1 MIFMGLGGGGC
12 SLAKRFYEVAEE
24 DNQLF
29 LFDTNEKHKLPKT
42 KSMEE
47 AEQKTPD
54 FKLNI
59 KDEDILFI
67 LCGGGNT
74 SGHALRIL
82 EQIKDNNIDIIYV
95 RPDLSLANSEE
106 KLREKVVFNIF
117 QEMTRSGL
125 FNKMILVSNEH
136 IAKSNEDIALDN
148 YYDKINETIEYVYGH
163 INFFLSKKAI
173 RSNLTSPKEACRLVT
188 IGMVD
193 YESGEEQMLF
203 PMENIREKQF
213 LFGLSPE
220 SVKNRKSLQKIQD
233 HLTKIEK
240 QGIICSHKILSLE
253 ISDNLVF
260 TINYT
265 NFIQNQLI
273 LNNGEN

>member
-12 SLAKRFYEVAEE
+12 TLAKNFYRVASEG
-24 DNQLF
+24 NQLF
-29 LFDTNEKHKLPKT
+29 LFDINEKYKLPKV

-54 FKLNI
+54 FKLKL
-59 KDEDILFI
+59 KDEDILFV

-74 SGHALRIL
+74 TGHSLRIL
-82 EQIKDNNIDIIYV
+82 EQIKNNNIDILYI
-95 RPDLSLANSEE
+95 RPDLTLANAEE
-106 KLREKVVFNIF
+106 KLKEKVVFNVL

-136 IAKSNEDIALDN
+136 IANSNEDISLDN
-148 YYDKINETIEYVYGH
+148 YFDKINETIEYVYGH
-163 INFFLSKKAI
+163 INYFLSLKSV
-173 RSNLTSPKEACRLVT
+173 RSNLTSPNETCKLVT
-188 IGMVD
+188 VGMMD
-193 YESGEEQMLF
+193 YDSGQEQMLF
-203 PMENIREKQF
+203 PMENIREKQV
-213 LFGLSPE
+213 LFGLSQE
-220 SVKNRKSLQKIQD
+220 TLKDRKTLQKIQNL
-233 HLTKIEK
+233 LTGTENQSIL
-240 QGIICSHKILSLE
+240 CSHKISSLE

-273 LNNGEN
+273 LNNGDK